1 MKSILSLTAATVLCA
16 TAAFAQTATT
26 GTQSVNGASG
36 DAVYSLEVVGTNG
49 VTYNCQPD
57 IVTIDGVSAR
67 QCVRAGAG
75 GGNLFEGGLTA
86 GVAAGVVGVIL
97 VAAVIADD
105 DDAAT
110 STTGSGS

>member
-1 MKSILSLTAATVLCA
+1 MKSILSLTAATML
-16 TAAFAQTATT
+16 FATT
-26 GTQSVNGASG
+26 ASAQNVVTETQSVGGATG

-49 VTYNCQPD
+49 LTYACQPG

-86 GVAAGVVGVIL
+86 GVGAGVLGVVL
-97 VAAVIADD
+97 LAALIGD
-105 DDAAT
+105 DDAAA
-110 STTGSGS
+110 TTTTN